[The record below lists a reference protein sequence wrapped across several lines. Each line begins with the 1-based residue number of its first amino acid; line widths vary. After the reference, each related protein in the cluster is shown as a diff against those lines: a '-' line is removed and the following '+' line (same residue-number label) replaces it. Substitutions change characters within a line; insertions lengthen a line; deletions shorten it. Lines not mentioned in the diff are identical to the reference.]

1 MRFIGYLI
9 RGVKIIW
16 TLLLN
21 GVLSLPLEHERYAA
35 FAWIKIAS
43 PFYWFGYRNRTKAQR
58 AHHALL
64 SLGPVF
70 IKLGQF
76 LSTRRD
82 LFPEDVVL
90 ELAKLQEE
98 VPPFAADIAKQ
109 IVRDAYNQDLEE
121 TFLEF
126 ASEPIAAAS
135 VAQVHGAIL
144 KDGTDV
150 VVKIIRPGIE
160 QIIRRDLWL
169 MHLLSATIQ
178 TIWKDSK
185 RLQLNEL
192 VNEFS
197 RIILD
202 ELDML
207 REAANATLM
216 RRHFDGSDLLYVPEV
231 YWPYCR
237 NNIMVMERISGVPV
251 DDIETLKAKGVNL
264 QKLSNMG
271 VEIFF
276 RQVFYYRF
284 FHADMHPGN
293 IWVIVDDPENPI
305 FTGVDYGIVGTFS
318 QQDVRNMAEQVWAL
332 VNRDYLSIA
341 HFLIDDGWVRRA
353 DVRID
358 DLENSLR
365 SILDSIFD
373 QPLKEISLGLL
384 LFRLFATA
392 ERFDIHLQPRYMLFG
407 KTLLHIEGLGRR
419 LDPEL
424 DLWGVG
430 RPLIEDWIKRELGPK
445 ALLKKVSQHVPKY
458 AQRLPDIP
466 LQLHELLRK
475 ANTEGLPIKLSA
487 SQMKQL
493 EGELV
498 KSTRKKNYA
507 ILGGSMLM
515 FSGMI
520 WIAAAGTAN
529 ASFSQMLVYM
539 SAVTTV
545 LSLVFLILALKIPH
559 HS

>member
-9 RGVKIIW
+9 RGVNIIW

-21 GVLSLPLEHERYAA
+21 GVFSLPLEHQRYAA
-35 FAWIKIAS
+35 LSWIRILS
-43 PFYWFGYRNRTKAQR
+43 PFYWFGYRNKSHAHR
-58 AHHALL
+58 AHHALQ

-98 VPPFAADIAKQ
+98 VPPFSSSIAQQ
-109 IVRDAYNQDLEE
+109 IVRDAYEQDLKEI
-121 TFLEF
+121 FIEF
-126 ASEPIAAAS
+126 ESEPLAAAS

-169 MHLLSATIQ
+169 MHLLSATVQ

-192 VNEFS
+192 VDEFS

-216 RRHFDGSDLLYVPEV
+216 RRNFEGSDLLYVPEV

-237 NNIMVMERISGVPV
+237 SNILVMERISGVPV
-251 DDIETLKAKGVNL
+251 DDIDTLRAKGVDL

-276 RQVFYYRF
+276 RQVFYHRF

-293 IWVIVDDPENPI
+293 IWVMVDDPEKPI
-305 FTGVDYGIVGTFS
+305 FTGVDYGIVGTFT

-332 VNRDYLSIA
+332 VNRDYLSISN
-341 HFLIDDGWVRRA
+341 FLIEDGWVKRT

-373 QPLKEISLGLL
+373 QPLKEISFGLL

-392 ERFDIHLQPRYMLFG
+392 DRFDIHLQPRYMLFG

-445 ALLKKVSQHVPKY
+445 ALLKKVGQHVPKY

-466 LQLHELLRK
+466 LQLHELLK
-475 ANTEGLPIKLSA
+475 QANGEGLPIRFSS
-487 SQMKQL
+487 SQMQQL
-493 EGELV
+493 EHELAA
-498 KSTRKKNYA
+498 STRRRNFSV
-507 ILGGSMLM
+507 IGGSMLI
-515 FSGMI
+515 FSGMT
-520 WIAAAGTAN
+520 WIAAASTAN
-529 ASFSQMLVYM
+529 HFFGRILIYISVVT
-539 SAVTTV
+539 SA
-545 LSLVFLILALKIPH
+545 LSLVFFLLALKR
-559 HS
+559 SDSS